1 MPGQKRNVP
10 PRGAPNREE
19 VTPLMDVLKDVKNAE
34 AEAERIEEQYRSRAA
49 DLVARCAADL
59 DGERKRRG
67 AAVDEELRHYR
78 DELRRDLAAKRTRV
92 REQGARE
99 LERLERRASA
109 NREAAV
115 SALLDKLNQR

>member
-1 MPGQKRNVP
+1 
-10 PRGAPNREE
+10 
-19 VTPLMDVLKDVKNAE
+19 MDVLKDVKNAE
-34 AEAERIEEQYRSRAA
+34 VEAERIEEQYRSRAA

-59 DGERKRRG
+59 DGERKRRV

-78 DELRRDLAAKRTRV
+78 DELRRDLAANRTRV

-99 LERLERRASA
+99 LERLERRASG

-115 SALLDKLNQR
+115 TALLDKLNQR